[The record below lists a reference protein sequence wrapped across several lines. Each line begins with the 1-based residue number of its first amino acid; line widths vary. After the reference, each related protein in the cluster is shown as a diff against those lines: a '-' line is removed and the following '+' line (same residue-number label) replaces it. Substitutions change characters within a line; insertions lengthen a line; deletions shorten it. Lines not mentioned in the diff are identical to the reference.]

1 MPSPHFSDRKGGG
14 NKSKEQAMGG
24 GSRPPTAAG
33 VGASTLSMAS
43 ENFGHSAARL
53 RRVKKLQFG
62 VTNPHELVRFP
73 LVVRVGC
80 GTISTREG
88 GLEEEIWTVEHYCG
102 KDDRRRRARARAEY
116 CSILLVKGAN

>member
-1 MPSPHFSDRKGGG
+1 
-14 NKSKEQAMGG
+14 MGG

-73 LVVRVGC
+73 LVVRAGSS
-80 GTISTREG
+80 TISTREG
-88 GLEEEIWTVEHYCG
+88 GLEVELDDEAITVG
-102 KDDRRRRARARAEY
+102 KMMRRRRARARAEY
-116 CSILLVKGAN
+116 CSILLV

>member
-1 MPSPHFSDRKGGG
+1 MHAVPACRSPHFSDRKGGG
-14 NKSKEQAMGG
+14 TKSKEQTMGG

-62 VTNPHELVRFP
+62 VTNPHELVRSP
-73 LVVRVGC
+73 LVVRVGSS
-80 GTISTREG
+80 TISTREG
-88 GLEEEIWTVEHYCG
+88 GLEEEIWTM
-102 KDDRRRRARARAEY
+102 KQ
-116 CSILLVKGAN
+116 LLWER

>member
-1 MPSPHFSDRKGGG
+1 MAPGRPFIYFSDGRKGGG

-33 VGASTLSMAS
+33 VGASALSMAS

-73 LVVRVGC
+73 LVVRVGS

-88 GLEEEIWTVEHYCG
+88 CCMEKEIWTVEQFLWETG
-102 KDDRRRRARARAEY
+102 QKDKSEST
-116 CSILLVKGAN
+116 C

>member
-1 MPSPHFSDRKGGG
+1 MTKIMRSSRVVLPGFCRAASPRLAPLTSGADDRPSFLLPEGRRKQ
-14 NKSKEQAMGG
+14 KQQQAMGG

-73 LVVRVGC
+73 LVVRVRR
-80 GTISTREG
+80 GTISTRG
-88 GLEEEIWTVEHYCG
+88 DSL
-102 KDDRRRRARARAEY
+102 
-116 CSILLVKGAN
+116 

>member
-1 MPSPHFSDRKGGG
+1 
-14 NKSKEQAMGG
+14 MGG

-33 VGASTLSMAS
+33 VGASALSMAS

-62 VTNPHELVRFP
+62 VVNPHELVRFP
-73 LVVRVGC
+73 LVVRVAS

-88 GLEEEIWTVEHYCG
+88 LRQEGGDMAVRGDE
-102 KDDRRRRARARAEY
+102 RRRRT
-116 CSILLVKGAN
+116 